1 MIILL
6 KKSHVSGYTR
16 ADGTVVAPHED
27 KRVAAKKKT
36 TWYHGSNTR
45 IEGKFSLDKFGS
57 GAFTELRVGHSGFTP
72 AIYLTDKSDHAAA
85 YGDEIHHVELNERNS
100 VKLNA
105 KRELTEWAKENG
117 HKSAQAM
124 IDDYYDGKAY
134 NAFDADARFELLAKE
149 AKADGKKLAIID
161 FGDLKTK
168 ISDGVWAKLG
178 RVAVVLDP
186 SIADIKKSGELT
198 KSHTPPTPAQ
208 AEAGKYKKPRVRWNG
223 LEIAIENPVGSTR
236 SGKGWS
242 TTMRNAYGYICR
254 SGGVDGDEVDVYLGD
269 DMDAPTVY
277 VVHQRKN
284 GNWKAYDEDK
294 CMIGFKSEAAARS
307 AYLAHYDDDRFLG
320 PITAM
325 PVDEFVAKVRATY
338 DKPAMIKAVIFF
350 RRVALS
356 S

>member
-1 MIILL
+1 MILITKSDISTRYQRLL
-6 KKSHVSGYTR
+6 ERRNGGDP
-16 ADGTVVAPHED
+16 DGMARED
-27 KRVAAKKKT
+27 
-36 TWYHGSNTR
+36 
-45 IEGKFSLDKFGS
+45 D
-57 GAFTELRVGHSGFTP
+57 AFT
-72 AIYLTDKSDHAAA
+72 
-85 YGDEIHHVELNERNS
+85 
-100 VKLNA
+100 
-105 KRELTEWAKENG
+105 
-117 HKSAQAM
+117 
-124 IDDYYDGKAY
+124 
-134 NAFDADARFELLAKE
+134 
-149 AKADGKKLAIID
+149 AKADGY
-161 FGDLKTK
+161 T
-168 ISDGVWAKLG
+168 
-178 RVAVVLDP
+178 
-186 SIADIKKSGELT
+186 T
-198 KSHTPPTPAQ
+198 PTPAQ
-208 AEAGKYKKPRVRWNG
+208 AEAGNYKKPRVKWQG

-236 SGKGWS
+236 EGKGWK

-350 RRVALS
+350 RRVALLS
-356 S
+356 